1 MKGVLDR
8 RGLVGRM
15 GTMHSFFSPQF
26 FRAGAKIDNIT
37 LEKGIQPRKRT
48 FKI

>member
-1 MKGVLDR
+1 MKGILDR
-8 RGLVGRM
+8 RGLVNRM
-15 GTMHSFFSPQF
+15 GTMYSFFFPQF
-26 FRAGAKIDNIT
+26 FRAGANIDNIT

>member
-15 GTMHSFFSPQF
+15 GTMYRFFFPQF
-26 FRAGAKIDNIT
+26 FRAGAKIDKIT
-37 LEKGIQPRKRT
+37 LERGIQPRKRT